1 MLHQH
6 IFHQIPHWI
15 CLFPTT
21 PMMDLMSLVP
31 VVQPSAVLA
40 VSLAAFAV
48 GILKDLFIYGDS

>member
-1 MLHQH
+1 
-6 IFHQIPHWI
+6 
-15 CLFPTT
+15 
-21 PMMDLMSLVP
+21 MMDLMSLVP